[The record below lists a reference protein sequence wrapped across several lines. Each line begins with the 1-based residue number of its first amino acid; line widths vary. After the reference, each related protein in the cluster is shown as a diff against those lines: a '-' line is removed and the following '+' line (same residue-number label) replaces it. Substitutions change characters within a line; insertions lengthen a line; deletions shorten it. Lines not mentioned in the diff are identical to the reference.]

1 MTRCHLGDHLMII
14 ITVSVMVMVDN
25 KASSALEL
33 GTILGKSALEN
44 VLDEPHH
51 TANIRKCTQGSRVKR
66 IKLS

>member
-1 MTRCHLGDHLMII
+1 MIV
-14 ITVSVMVMVDN
+14 ITVSAMVMVDN

-51 TANIRKCTQGSRVKR
+51 TANVRKCTQGSHVKR